1 MPIIYLYA
9 EVLAN
14 IRQANLYASLET
26 HKNEHT
32 KIEIASDKKTIT
44 VSHDGETASIYLP
57 TEIRGTAKVN
67 IPIERGKEMTVR
79 LELADIKNMPCL
91 ENTIGH
97 EEPWSAND
105 LSPNASLRCRVCEAE
120 FLSNEVP
127 LQFKDLPNECW
138 AEMMDFWHCH
148 RPQHAASSQAED
160 AEEAADSKGY
170 GSHTKLKATPGVAFV
185 DTAYFLLAEQDC
197 RNIQNYTSKLCCC
210 GCKAQL
216 GYVSA
221 EGWRIHKSSLSLKS
235 ALDAEWETFLSDI
248 FISSQLL
255 ALIDSSAARKFVVH
269 PEDTKEGLLIW
280 VFNPDIRYSS
290 SRRSEPVVRALKIF
304 YQETRDAQKLLDD
317 HQASLHELPLPR
329 YLFESFKV
337 ALLKSTDL
345 LPPSSRK
352 FQDWTIGLID
362 RYERK
367 SSDGLKCFENVTSSI
382 IERAAD

>member
-170 GSHTKLKATPGVAFV
+170 GSHTKLKATPGVAIV

-197 RNIQNYTSKLCCC
+197 RNIQVRFMNFLQALFIAC
-210 GCKAQL
+210 
-216 GYVSA
+216 
-221 EGWRIHKSSLSLKS
+221 HKSTNIV
-235 ALDAEWETFLSDI
+235 AQAVLDHI
-248 FISSQLL
+248 
-255 ALIDSSAARKFVVH
+255 
-269 PEDTKEGLLIW
+269 
-280 VFNPDIRYSS
+280 
-290 SRRSEPVVRALKIF
+290 
-304 YQETRDAQKLLDD
+304 
-317 HQASLHELPLPR
+317 
-329 YLFESFKV
+329 
-337 ALLKSTDL
+337 
-345 LPPSSRK
+345 PSSPGNKKEAFSQTGDGIMCRPPIQLPK
-352 FQDWTIGLID
+352 I
-362 RYERK
+362 K
-367 SSDGLKCFENVTSSI
+367 SSG
-382 IERAAD
+382 